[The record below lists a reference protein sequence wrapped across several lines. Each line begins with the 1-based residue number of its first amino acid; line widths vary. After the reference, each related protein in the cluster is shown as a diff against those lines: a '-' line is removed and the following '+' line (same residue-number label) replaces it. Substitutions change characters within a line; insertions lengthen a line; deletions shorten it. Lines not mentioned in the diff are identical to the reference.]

1 MFALGV
7 VLYILICGSHP
18 FDPYNNLT
26 DEEIRTRILKGRFVT
41 QSRAWHSISPSAQD
55 LIRKLLEIDPDKRP
69 SAEQAL
75 QHPWLRNQP
84 QVSPEPMK
92 KKTRPSC

>member
-1 MFALGV
+1 MFALGI
-7 VLYILICGSHP
+7 VLYILLCGSHH

-26 DEEIRTRILKGRFVT
+26 DEEFQHDASVLTCIPCLYIRTRILKGRFGT
-41 QSRAWHSISPSAQD
+41 RSRAWHSISPSAQD

-75 QHPWLRNQP
+75 QHP
-84 QVSPEPMK
+84 
-92 KKTRPSC
+92 